1 MEYVLETKQMAFY
14 PKVRIYRE
22 YVCKLINDDKLSVR
36 SKCNLF
42 NYIILCS
49 YANYTSST
57 KCINGKSNLIYPG
70 SWLCK
75 VTELMK
81 WFNLNEKKSIEVLE
95 YLRSIGLIEYE
106 FIYDNQYVFYCI
118 KSWKENN
125 TFCEFNAR
133 YPKDEGFFFFS
144 LKELNM
150 FISLNQ
156 KYSDKD
162 IIMDLWLNTVYND
175 ESIVASLLAPVT
187 YFRDK
192 TNSPRTTYNLLA
204 KRWHI
209 SKAGVCRTL
218 ERLGEY
224 GYITY
229 FKFSGRYGTVISV
242 NNYLSIMF
250 NVEDVEI
257 DKNEIAK
264 VLNFEIKDGNEE
276 IIVSNSKLKLTQGNQ
291 NVMLKASRV
300 EKKRCEQ
307 NFTTIIDTIFRLQH
321 IVFKVLYRQLGKY
334 RNRLDEILRLKII
347 DSS

>member
-36 SKCNLF
+36 GKCNLF

-106 FIYDNQYVFYCI
+106 FMYDNQYIFYCI

-125 TFCEFNAR
+125 SFCEYNAR
-133 YPKDEGFFFFS
+133 CPKDEGFFFFS
-144 LKELNM
+144 LKELNK

-192 TNSPRTTYNLLA
+192 TNSPRTTYSLLA
-204 KRWHI
+204 KRWRI

-229 FKFSGRYGTVISV
+229 FNFSGRYGTVISV
-242 NNYLSIMF
+242 NNYLSTMF
-250 NVEDVEI
+250 NIDDVEI
-257 DKNEIAK
+257 DKNEIAR
-264 VLNFEIKDGNEE
+264 VLNFEVKDDDEK
-276 IIVSNSKLKLTQGNQ
+276 IIVSNPNFKLTQENQ
-291 NVMLKASRV
+291 IAMLKASMV

-307 NFTTIIDTIFRLQH
+307 NFTNIIDTIFRLQH
-321 IVFKVLYRQLGKY
+321 IVFKVLYRQLKKY
-334 RNRLDEILRLKII
+334 GNRFDGILRLKII